1 MSKSNVVA
9 FSGLGAIADP
19 LTELLRR
26 GARALIQ
33 QAAEAELSEFLG
45 RFPYLST
52 PPNSQASAFCVT
64 LCNAGR

>member
-45 RFPYLST
+45 RFPYLS
-52 PPNSQASAFCVT
+52 PPPQQSGLGI
-64 LCNAGR
+64 LCNVV

>member
-33 QAAEAELSEFLG
+33 QAAEAELSEEK
-45 RFPYLST
+45 R
-52 PPNSQASAFCVT
+52 NAASIA
-64 LCNAGR
+64 AR